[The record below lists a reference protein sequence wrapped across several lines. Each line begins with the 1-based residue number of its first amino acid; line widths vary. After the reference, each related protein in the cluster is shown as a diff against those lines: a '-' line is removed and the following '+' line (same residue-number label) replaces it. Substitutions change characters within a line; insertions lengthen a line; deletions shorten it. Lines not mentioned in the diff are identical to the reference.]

1 MGLTRENTAARNR
14 AALYESRIEEAASP
28 RQRMSA
34 AWGWLAAETVLG
46 GDDLM
51 KRRAN
56 QLLRMARLLN
66 RRRQK

>member
-1 MGLTRENTAARNR
+1 
-14 AALYESRIEEAASP
+14 
-28 RQRMSA
+28 
-34 AWGWLAAETVLG
+34 VLG